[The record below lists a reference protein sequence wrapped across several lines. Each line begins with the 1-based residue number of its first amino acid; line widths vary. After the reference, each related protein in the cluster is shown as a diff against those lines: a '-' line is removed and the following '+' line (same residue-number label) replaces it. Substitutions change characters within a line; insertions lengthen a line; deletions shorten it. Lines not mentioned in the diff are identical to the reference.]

1 MNFDL
6 SAVDGHLSIATDWA
20 DVPIWPASFLP
31 PASASPRN
39 TSAGNPPC
47 GGEEGRV

>member
-6 SAVDGHLSIATDWA
+6 SAVDSHLSIATDWA

-39 TSAGNPPC
+39 TSAGNLPS

>member
-1 MNFDL
+1 
-6 SAVDGHLSIATDWA
+6 
-20 DVPIWPASFLP
+20 VPIWPASFLP

>member
-6 SAVDGHLSIATDWA
+6 SAVDSHLSIATDWA
-20 DVPIWPASFLP
+20 KVPIRSASFLP

-39 TSAGNPPC
+39 TSAGNPPN